1 VDNTPTLGRVC
12 CMPDRL
18 ESLVM
23 TLTSLLQITN
33 SSMEIGRIVSLAKNL
48 LTPSYR
54 KFVLLSGKL
63 IQRKLN
69 ARHNSYLSGH
79 IG

>member
-1 VDNTPTLGRVC
+1 
-12 CMPDRL
+12 
-18 ESLVM
+18 
-23 TLTSLLQITN
+23 
-33 SSMEIGRIVSLAKNL
+33 MEIGRIVSLAKNL